1 MSPWKIWC
9 DDACAPTNPGPNEY
23 VGSSR
28 GKIVSAALFGF
39 VAGAALGGVVGAHL
53 SLNEPVFVRAV
64 DHKAYYP
71 QEEVARHAIAGNLA
85 LNEELEKAEMKANR
99 QIADERQKLA
109 EEELR

>member
-1 MSPWKIWC
+1 MI
-9 DDACAPTNPGPNEY
+9 NEY

-28 GKIVSAALFGF
+28 KKIVAAALFGF
-39 VAGAALGGVVGAHL
+39 VAGAVLGVVAGVHQ
-53 SLNEPVFVRAV
+53 SLNETVFARAV
-64 DHKAYYP
+64 GHKSYYP
-71 QEEVARHAIAGNLA
+71 QGKMWPEAIAGNIA